1 MESEPNPLVDFLG
14 FMFEIGKIAISAP
27 KQDASNEEQ
36 SKEAAFKIINK
47 SVEVCLVPSKYFQ
60 FYIIN
65 YHHRSGF
72 LRSKNVKS
80 RFNKC
85 WIDH

>member
-1 MESEPNPLVDFLG
+1 MESEPSPNLVDFLG
-14 FMFEIGKIAISAP
+14 FLFEIGKIAITAP

-36 SKEAAFKIINK
+36 TKEAALKIINK
-47 SVEVCLVPSKYFQ
+47 SVEVCLVLSKCFK

-65 YHHRSGF
+65 YHHRFAF
-72 LRSKNVKS
+72 LQSKNVIS

-85 WIDH
+85 